1 MKGKI
6 RCSWC
11 SNDQL
16 YKNYHDIEWG
26 VPISDDNKL
35 FEFLILEIFQAG
47 LSWYTVLKK
56 RKKFIIIKK
65 LKHLCLIK
73 ALSEIG

>member
-1 MKGKI
+1 MKDKI

-35 FEFLILEIFQAG
+35 KIMDKISLED
-47 LSWYTVLKK
+47 KN
-56 RKKFIIIKK
+56 IKT
-65 LKHLCLIK
+65 
-73 ALSEIG
+73 